1 MILTGMYG
9 IDDMLAG
16 GIPEG
21 SRVLYSL
28 EPGVDGQLFMISTL
42 YEALEKGRSCLIIIP
57 HTTVDAFLHDIG
69 RLREKTFPAKG
80 TKIVFLDSV
89 DRERIQRLAVKEGA
103 AQREWQ
109 ARIKKLCAE
118 NKVEVIFGYFDIIY
132 EDFGLEKGLSLLSR
146 DCCPPESTIIIEH
159 LNLEGD
165 TLLESFAARKSFD
178 LILAIKSSF
187 RPLPHFNY
195 FTIMYTSWSTQPR
208 RSVPFLVKNGHI
220 VPYIPKIVVTG
231 PPEAG
236 KPRFVANATELGM
249 SVDRTGLGGDV
260 TTVAMDFGWLHWQD
274 FDITLYGTPGQ
285 PRFDPM
291 LPVIL
296 NNAMGV
302 VLLVD
307 ATNHDQLARA
317 RHLYKL
323 ITRMHVPIIVA
334 ANKKDLPGVMSDEE
348 IRKGIGIGKTIPV
361 YVISAHQKED
371 VRAVLESLVD
381 SITQFI
387 Y

>member
-1 MILTGMYG
+1 MISTGMFG
-9 IDDMLAG
+9 IDDMLGG
-16 GIPEG
+16 GIPDG

-42 YEALEKGRSCLIIIP
+42 YAALEKRQSCLVIIP
-57 HTTVDAFLHDIG
+57 HTTVDAFMHDVG
-69 RLREKTFPAKG
+69 HLRGKTIRAKEH
-80 TKIVFLDSV
+80 KIAFLDSV
-89 DRERIQRLAVKEGA
+89 DRERIQRSAVSGKA
-103 AQREWQ
+103 AEREWR
-109 ARIKKLCAE
+109 ARIQKLCTE

-132 EDFGLEKGLSLLSR
+132 EDFGLEKGLSLLSGS
-146 DCCPPESTIIIEH
+146 CPPNSTIIIEH
-159 LNLEGD
+159 LNFGGD
-165 TLLESFAARKSFD
+165 KLLESLAVRKSFD

-195 FTIMYTSWSTQPR
+195 FTILYTSWSNQLR
-208 RSVPFLVKNGHI
+208 RSVPFLVRSGRI

-231 PPEAG
+231 PPESG
-236 KPRFVANATELGM
+236 KSRFVASATELGM
-249 SVDRTGLGGDV
+249 SVDRTGLDGDV

-307 ATNHDQLARA
+307 ATNHDQLARG

-334 ANKKDLPGVMSDEE
+334 ANKKDLPGVMSEEE
-348 IRKGIGIGKTIPV
+348 IRKGIGTGKNVPV
-361 YVISAHQKED
+361 LLISSHQKDE

-381 SITQFI
+381 SITRFI

>member
-1 MILTGMYG
+1 MISTGMFG
-9 IDDMLAG
+9 IDDMLGG

-42 YEALEKGRSCLIIIP
+42 LGVLEKGQSCLVIIP
-57 HTTVDAFLHDIG
+57 HTTVDAFLHDINQLRG
-69 RLREKTFPAKG
+69 KTVRPKETRL
-80 TKIVFLDSV
+80 VFLDSV
-89 DRERIQRLAVKEGA
+89 DRERIQRSTAGREA
-103 AQREWQ
+103 AEREWE
-109 ARIKKLCAE
+109 ARIHKLCTD
-118 NKVEVIFGYFDIIY
+118 NKVEVIFGYFDMIY
-132 EDFGLEKGLSLLSR
+132 EDFGLDKGLSLLSKAS
-146 DCCPPESTIIIEH
+146 CPAGSTIIIEL
-159 LNLEGD
+159 LNFERD
-165 TLLESFAARKSFD
+165 RFLESLATRKSFD
-178 LILAIKSSF
+178 LIVAIKSSF

-195 FTIMYTSWSTQPR
+195 FTILYTSWSTNLR

-231 PPEAG
+231 PPESG
-236 KPRFVANATELGM
+236 KSRFVANATELGM
-249 SVDRTGLGGDV
+249 SIDRTGVSGAM

-296 NNAMGV
+296 NNSMGV
-302 VLLVD
+302 VLLMD
-307 ATNHDQLARA
+307 ATNHEQLARA
-317 RHLYKL
+317 RYLYKI
-323 ITRMHVPIIVA
+323 ITRMHVPIIIA

-348 IRKGIGIGKTIPV
+348 IRKGIGVGKTIPV
-361 YVISAHQKED
+361 YLISAHKKED

>member
-1 MILTGMYG
+1 MISTGMYG
-9 IDDMLAG
+9 IDDMLGG

-28 EPGVDGQLFMISTL
+28 DPGVDGQLFMISTL
-42 YEALEKGRSCLIIIP
+42 VSALEKGQSCLAIIP
-57 HTTVDAFLHDIG
+57 HTTVDAFLHDSEQ
-69 RLREKTFPAKG
+69 LRGMAIRAEDHR
-80 TKIVFLDSV
+80 IVFLDSV
-89 DRERIQRLAVKEGA
+89 DRERIQRSSSSIDA
-103 AQREWQ
+103 AEKEWQ
-109 ARIKKLCAE
+109 VRIRKLCAE

-132 EDFGLEKGLSLLSR
+132 EDFGFEKGLRLLSP
-146 DCCPPESTIIIEH
+146 DCCLPRSTIIIEH
-159 LNLEGD
+159 LNFEGD
-165 TLLESFAARKSFD
+165 MFLESLAVRQSFD
-178 LILAIKSSF
+178 LILAIKASF

-195 FTIMYTSWSTQPR
+195 FTILYTSWSTQLR
-208 RSVPFLVKNGHI
+208 RSIPFLVKNGRV

-236 KPRFVANATELGM
+236 KSRFVASATELGV
-249 SVDRTGLGGDV
+249 SVDRAGPGRDA

-307 ATNHDQLARA
+307 ATNREQLGRA

-323 ITRMHVPIIVA
+323 IAKMHVPIVVA
-334 ANKKDLPGVMSDEE
+334 ANKKDLPGPMSEE
-348 IRKGIGIGKTIPV
+348 ELRKGIGIGKGVPIFL
-361 YVISAHQKED
+361 ISAQRKDD

-381 SITQFI
+381 SITRFV

>member
-1 MILTGMYG
+1 MISTGMFG
-9 IDDMLAG
+9 IDDMLGG
-16 GIPEG
+16 GIPDG

-28 EPGVDGQLFMISTL
+28 DPGVDGQLFMISTL
-42 YEALEKGRSCLIIIP
+42 YSVLEKRQSCLVIIP
-57 HTTVDAFLHDIG
+57 HTTVDAFMHDVG
-69 RLREKTFPAKG
+69 HLRGKTIRAKEH
-80 TKIVFLDSV
+80 KIAFLDSV
-89 DRERIQRLAVKEGA
+89 DRERIQRSAVSGKA
-103 AQREWQ
+103 AEREWR
-109 ARIKKLCAE
+109 ARIQKLCTD

-132 EDFGLEKGLSLLSR
+132 EDFGLEKGLSLLSGS
-146 DCCPPESTIIIEH
+146 CPPDATIIIEH
-159 LNLEGD
+159 LNFGGD
-165 TLLESFAARKSFD
+165 KLLESLAVRKSFD

-195 FTIMYTSWSTQPR
+195 FTILYTSWSNQLR
-208 RSVPFLVKNGHI
+208 RSVPFLVRSGHV

-236 KPRFVANATELGM
+236 KSRFVASATELGM
-249 SVDRTGLGGDV
+249 SVDRTGLEGDV

-307 ATNHDQLARA
+307 ATSHDQLARA

-334 ANKKDLPGVMSDEE
+334 ANKKDLPGVMSEEE
-348 IRKGIGIGKTIPV
+348 IRKGIGTGKNVPV
-361 YVISAHQKED
+361 LLISAHQKDE

-381 SITQFI
+381 SITRFI

>member
-9 IDDMLAG
+9 IDDMLGG
-16 GIPEG
+16 GIPGG

-42 YEALEKGRSCLIIIP
+42 YEALEKGRSCLVIIP
-57 HTTVDAFLHDIG
+57 HTTVDAFLHDIA
-69 RLREKTFPAKG
+69 RIREKPFPAKD
-80 TKIVFLDSV
+80 TKVVFLDSV
-89 DRERIQRLAVKEGA
+89 DRERIQRLAVNGEA
-103 AQREWQ
+103 AQRGWQ
-109 ARIKKLCAE
+109 ARIKKLCTE

-146 DCCPPESTIIIEH
+146 DCCPPESTIIVEH

-165 TLLESFAARKSFD
+165 TLLESFAVRKSFD
-178 LILAIKSSF
+178 LILAIRSSF
-187 RPLPHFNY
+187 RPLPHFDY

-208 RSVPFLVKNGHI
+208 RSVPFLVRNGHI

-236 KPRFVANATELGM
+236 KSRFVANATELGM
-249 SVDRTGLGGDV
+249 SVDRTGPGGDV

-296 NNAMGV
+296 RNAMGV

-307 ATNHDQLARA
+307 AANPGQLTRA
-317 RHLYKL
+317 RHLYK
-323 ITRMHVPIIVA
+323 IIAKMHVPIVVA
-334 ANKKDLPGVMSDEE
+334 ANKKDLPGRISEEE

-361 YVISAHQKED
+361 FLISALHKED
-371 VRAVLESLVD
+371 VRDVLESLVD
-381 SITQFI
+381 SITRFV

>member
-1 MILTGMYG
+1 MISTGMFG
-9 IDDMLAG
+9 IDDMLGG

-42 YEALEKGRSCLIIIP
+42 LGALEKGQSCLVIIP
-57 HTTVDAFLHDIG
+57 HTTVDAFLHDINQLRG
-69 RLREKTFPAKG
+69 KTIKPKENRL
-80 TKIVFLDSV
+80 VFLDSV
-89 DRERIQRLAVKEGA
+89 DRERIQRSTASREA
-103 AQREWQ
+103 AEREWE
-109 ARIKKLCAE
+109 ARIHKLCTD
-118 NKVEVIFGYFDIIY
+118 NKVEVIFGYFDMIY
-132 EDFGLEKGLSLLSR
+132 EDFGLDKGLSLLSKAS
-146 DCCPPESTIIIEH
+146 CPPGSTIIIEL
-159 LNLEGD
+159 LNFERD
-165 TLLESFAARKSFD
+165 TFLDSLAARKSFD
-178 LILAIKSSF
+178 LIVAIKSSF

-195 FTIMYTSWSTQPR
+195 FTILYTSWSTKLR

-231 PPEAG
+231 PPESG
-236 KPRFVANATELGM
+236 KSRFVANATELGM
-249 SVDRTGLGGDV
+249 SIDRTGVSGAM

-307 ATNHDQLARA
+307 ATNHEQLARA
-317 RHLYKL
+317 RYLYKI
-323 ITRMHVPIIVA
+323 ITRMHVPIIIA

-361 YVISAHQKED
+361 YIISAHQKED
-371 VRAVLESLVD
+371 VRSVLESLVD

>member
-1 MILTGMYG
+1 MYG
-9 IDDMLAG
+9 IDDMVGG

-42 YEALEKGRSCLIIIP
+42 YAALEMGHSCLVIIP
-57 HTTVDAFLHDIG
+57 HTTVDAFLHDVAQI
-69 RLREKTFPAKG
+69 REKTLSTKEN
-80 TKIVFLDSV
+80 KIVFLDSV
-89 DRERIQRLAVKEGA
+89 DRERIQRRAGKGGA
-103 AQREWQ
+103 AEQEWQ

-118 NKVEVIFGYFDIIY
+118 NKVEIIFGYFDIIY
-132 EDFGLEKGLSLLSR
+132 DDFGLEKGLSLLSR
-146 DCCPPESTIIIEH
+146 TCCPPECTLIIEH

-165 TLLESFAARKSFD
+165 ALLESLAVRKSFD

-195 FTIMYTSWSTQPR
+195 FTIVYASWSNQLR

-220 VPYIPKIVVTG
+220 IPYIPKIVVTG
-231 PPEAG
+231 PPESG
-236 KPRFVANATELGM
+236 KSRFVANATELGM
-249 SVDRTGLGGDV
+249 SVDRTGIGGDV

-296 NNAMGV
+296 HNAMGV

-307 ATNHDQLARA
+307 ATNPDQLTRA
-317 RHLYKL
+317 RHLYKT
-323 ITRMHVPIIVA
+323 IAKMHVPIVVA
-334 ANKKDLPGVMSDEE
+334 ANKKDLPGNISETD
-348 IRKGIGIGKTIPV
+348 IRNGIGIGENIPV
-361 YVISAHQKED
+361 FSISALQKDD
-371 VRAVLESLVD
+371 VREVLESLVD
-381 SITQFI
+381 SITRFI

>member
-1 MILTGMYG
+1 MISTGMSG
-9 IDDMLAG
+9 IDDMLGG

-28 EPGVDGQLFMISTL
+28 DPGVDGQLFMISTL
-42 YEALEKGRSCLIIIP
+42 CSVLEKGQPCLVIIP
-57 HTTVDAFLHDIG
+57 HTTVDAFLHDVSQIRG
-69 RLREKTFPAKG
+69 KTVSAG
-80 TKIVFLDSV
+80 EHAIVFLDSV
-89 DRERIQRLAVKEGA
+89 DRERIQRSTANREA
-103 AQREWQ
+103 AGREWQ
-109 ARIKKLCAE
+109 ARITKLCVE
-118 NKVEVIFGYFDIIY
+118 NNVEVIFGYFDIIF
-132 EDFGLEKGLSLLSR
+132 EDFGLEGALNLLSKS
-146 DCCPPESTIIIEH
+146 CSTPSSTIVIEH
-159 LNLEGD
+159 LNLEGE
-165 TLLESFAARKSFD
+165 TFLESLAVKKSFD
-178 LILAIKSSF
+178 LLLAIRSSF

-195 FTIMYTSWSTQPR
+195 FTILYTSWSRQPR
-208 RSVPFLVKNGHI
+208 RSVPFLVRSGHI

-236 KPRFVANATELGM
+236 KSRFVSGATELGV
-249 SVDRTGLGGDV
+249 SVDRTGPAGEP

-307 ATNHDQLARA
+307 ATNRDQLSRA
-317 RHLYKL
+317 RHLYKI
-323 ITRMHVPIIVA
+323 ITRLHVPIVVA
-334 ANKKDLPGVMSDEE
+334 ANKKDLPGLMSEDE
-348 IRKGIGIGKTIPV
+348 IRKGVGAAKNVPV
-361 YVISAHQKED
+361 FLISANQKED

-381 SITQFI
+381 SITRYI
-387 Y
+387 S